1 MEKIGFIG
9 LGRMGKPMAAN
20 LRKKGFELVVMDLN
34 QAAVGELVRLGATA
48 GSSAAQIARDC
59 GIVVTMLPSSV
70 EVEQV
75 ALGADGI
82 FANAAKGSILLDMST
97 IDPLATDRLQAAAL
111 KQGLSVVD
119 APVGRLAE
127 HADRRESLFM
137 VGASDADFKRVK
149 PLLDAMGTTVY
160 HCGGVGTGGRTKLV
174 NNYVAVTL
182 CQVNAEAL
190 ALSQRFGLDITK
202 TLQVLFGTSATNGQ
216 LRMNFPNKV
225 LAGDT
230 TPGFTIDLAHKD
242 MSLVLG
248 AAHAAKVPMPVAAA
262 VFESFSLARAS
273 EYGRI
278 DFSGIADAICD
289 LAKIERPRVPKGWVA
304 G

>member
-9 LGRMGKPMAAN
+9 LGRMGKSMALN
-20 LRKKGFELVVMDLN
+20 LQKKGFELIVHDINRTVVDELVTAGAS
-34 QAAVGELVRLGATA
+34 AAVDIA
-48 GSSAAQIARDC
+48 GMASQCS
-59 GIVVTMLPSSV
+59 IVITMLPTAV

-75 ALGADGI
+75 ALGIDGV
-82 FANAAKGSILLDMST
+82 FQNAQPGTVLLDMST
-97 IDPLATDRLQAAAL
+97 IDPLATDQLNDLAKTYGHSL
-111 KQGLSVVD
+111 VD

-127 HADRRESLFM
+127 HADRGESLFM
-137 VGASDADFKRVK
+137 VGASDVDFNRVK
-149 PLLDAMGTTVY
+149 PLLDAMGTTTF
-160 HCGGVGTGGRTKLV
+160 HCGDVGSGGRTKLV

-190 ALSQRFGLDITK
+190 ALSQRFGLDITR
-202 TLQVLFGTSATNGQ
+202 TLDVLYGTSASNGQ

-225 LAGDT
+225 LIGDT
-230 TPGFTIDLAHKD
+230 KPGFTIDLAHKD
-242 MSLVLG
+242 MSLILS

-262 VFESFSLARAS
+262 VHESFSLARAS
-273 EYGRI
+273 DYGQT

-289 LAKIERPRVPKGWVA
+289 HAKIERPRVPEGWQP

>member
-1 MEKIGFIG
+1 MDKIGFIG
-9 LGRMGKPMAAN
+9 LGRMGRAMAAN
-20 LRKKGFELVVMDLN
+20 LRHKGFDLVVLDIDPRPV
-34 QAAVGELVRLGATA
+34 QALVAMGARAGESV
-48 GSSAAQIARDC
+48 AQIAREC
-59 GIVVTMLPSSV
+59 GIVITMLPTAV

-75 ALGADGI
+75 ALGAEGV
-82 FANAAKGSILLDMST
+82 FANAVRGSVLMDMST

-111 KQGLSVVD
+111 AHGLSVVD

-127 HADRRESLFM
+127 HADRGESLFM
-137 VGASDADFKRVK
+137 VGAADADFARVR

-182 CQVNAEAL
+182 TQVNAEAL
-190 ALSQRFGLDITK
+190 ALSQRLGLDITR
-202 TLQVLFGTSATNGQ
+202 TLAVLYGTSASNGQ

-242 MSLVLG
+242 LSLVLG
-248 AAHAAKVPMPVAAA
+248 AAHAARVPMPVAAA
-262 VFESFSLARAS
+262 VFESFSLARAN
-273 EYGRI
+273 EYGGI
-278 DFSGIADAICD
+278 DFSGIADAVCD
-289 LAKIERPRVPKGWVA
+289 LAKIERARVPAGWKP